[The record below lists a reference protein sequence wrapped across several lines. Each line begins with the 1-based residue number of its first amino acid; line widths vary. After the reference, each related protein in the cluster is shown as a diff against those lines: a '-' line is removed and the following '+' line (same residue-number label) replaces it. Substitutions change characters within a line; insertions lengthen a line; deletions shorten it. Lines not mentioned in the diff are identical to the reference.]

1 MRLSELIP
9 DSGEDIEVRGLSADS
24 REVEP
29 GFLFA
34 ALAGTRAD
42 GAEFVAEAIARG
54 AVAILIRTGT
64 DLAASGVRV
73 IADPDPRRRLAQLAA
88 RFYAVQ
94 PRTIAAVTGT
104 NGKTSVASFTRQVWQ
119 AMGHDAASVGTLGVE
134 APGYRARLALT
145 TPEPIELH
153 GVLAELSGRGIE
165 HLAMEASSH
174 GLDQKRLDGVRL
186 SAAALTNI
194 SRDHLDYHPDPIRY
208 GAAKRR
214 LFEEVLAEGVAV
226 LNADDDSYQA
236 LAVTCRANGHRI
248 IGYGRNGAEI
258 RLIER
263 SEREGGQQ
271 VSVEVAG
278 QVHEVFVPLPGR
290 FQVDNAL
297 CALGLAWGCGGEV
310 EPALAAIAGLQGVR
324 GRLEEVARHAC
335 GAPVYVDYA
344 HTPDALEH
352 ALGALRGLTRRRLVV
367 VFGCGGERDRG
378 KRAEMGAIAAQR
390 ADRVI
395 VTDDNPRG
403 EDPAAIRRDILAACP
418 AADEIG
424 DRAEAIA
431 DAVRD
436 LDAGDVL
443 VLAGKG
449 HEEGQTV
456 AGAVRPFDDAEIA
469 RLAVAEGRT

>member
-34 ALAGTRAD
+34 ALAGGRAD

-54 AVAILIRTGT
+54 AVAILTRTGT
-64 DLAASGVRV
+64 DLAASGVPV

-94 PRTIAAVTGT
+94 PRIIAAVTGT

-134 APGYRARLALT
+134 APGYHARLALT

-214 LFEEVLAEGVAV
+214 LFEEVLADGVAV

-297 CALGLAWGCGGEV
+297 CALGLAWGCGGEL
-310 EPALAAIAGLQGVR
+310 EPALAAIAGLRGVR

-352 ALGALRGLTRRRLVV
+352 ALDALRGLTRRRLVV

-378 KRAEMGAIAAQR
+378 KRAEMGAIAARR

-456 AGAVRPFDDAEIA
+456 GGAVRPFDDAEIA
-469 RLAVAEGRT
+469 RLAVAEART

>member
-24 REVEP
+24 RLVEP
-29 GFLFA
+29 GFVFA
-34 ALAGTRAD
+34 ALAGARTD

-54 AVAILIRTGT
+54 AVAILTRTGI
-64 DLAASGVRV
+64 DIDAPGVRV
-73 IADPDPRRRLAQLAA
+73 IADPDPRRRLAHLAA

-119 AMGHDAASVGTLGVE
+119 GMGHAAASVGTLGVE
-134 APGYRARLALT
+134 APGYHAPLTLT
-145 TPEPIELH
+145 TPEPIALH
-153 GVLAELSGRGIE
+153 GVLAELSGRGVE

-174 GLDQKRLDGVRL
+174 GLDQRRLDGVRL
-186 SAAALTNI
+186 RAAALTNI
-194 SRDHLDYHPDPIRY
+194 SRDHLDYHPDPVRY

-214 LFEEVLAEGVAV
+214 LFEEVLADGVAV
-226 LNADDDSYQA
+226 LNADDGSFET
-236 LAVTCRANGHRI
+236 LAPACRAAGHRI

-271 VSVEVAG
+271 ISVEVG
-278 QVHEVFVPLPGR
+278 GRRHEAFVPLPGR
-290 FQVDNAL
+290 FQVENAL

-310 EPALAAIAGLQGVR
+310 EPALSAIAGLRGVR
-324 GRLEEVARHAC
+324 GRLEKVARLAC

-352 ALGALRGLTRRRLVV
+352 ALEALRDLTRRRLIV

-378 KRAEMGAIAAQR
+378 KRAEMGAIAARR

-431 DAVRD
+431 VAVGG
-436 LDAGDVL
+436 LEAGDVL

-449 HEEGQTV
+449 HEQGQTV
-456 AGAVRPFDDAEIA
+456 GEVVRPFDDAEIA
-469 RLAVAEGRT
+469 RRAAAEVRA

>member
-1 MRLSELIP
+1 MRLSELIQ
-9 DSGEDIEVRGLSADS
+9 DSGEDIEVHGLCSDS
-24 REVEP
+24 RKVEP

-34 ALAGTRAD
+34 ALAGAEAD
-42 GAEFVAEAIARG
+42 GADFAAEAIARG
-54 AVAILIRTGT
+54 AVAVLTRP
-64 DLAASGVRV
+64 DANLDVPGVRV
-73 IADPDPRRRLAQLAA
+73 IADPDPRRRLAHIAA
-88 RFYAVQ
+88 RFYAAQ

-119 AMGHDAASVGTLGVE
+119 GMGHAAASVGTLGVE
-134 APGYRARLALT
+134 APGYHARLALT
-145 TPEPIELH
+145 TPDPIELH
-153 GVLAELSGRGIE
+153 GVLAELSGRGVE

-174 GLDQKRLDGVRL
+174 GLDQRRLDGVRL

-194 SRDHLDYHPDPIRY
+194 SRDHLDYHPDPVGY

-214 LFEEVLAEGVAV
+214 LFEELLGDGVAV
-226 LNADDDSYQA
+226 LNADDGSFEA
-236 LAVTCRANGHRI
+236 LAVACKTNGQRI

-258 RLIER
+258 RLIAR
-263 SEREGGQQ
+263 SEREDGQEIK
-271 VSVEVAG
+271 VEVGG
-278 QVHEVFVPLPGR
+278 QVHEALVPLPGS

-310 EPALAAIAGLQGVR
+310 EPALAALAGLQGVR
-324 GRLEEVARHAC
+324 GRLEAVARHAS
-335 GAPVYVDYA
+335 GAPIYVDYA

-352 ALGALRGLTRRRLVV
+352 ALDALRGLTRRRLVV

-378 KRAEMGAIAAQR
+378 KRAEMGAIAAAR

-395 VTDDNPRG
+395 VTDDNPRR
-403 EDPAAIRRDILAACP
+403 EDPAAIRREILAACP

-431 DAVRD
+431 AAVRD
-436 LDAGDVL
+436 LETGDVV

-456 AGAVRPFDDAEIA
+456 GDSVRPFDDAAIA
-469 RLAVAEGRT
+469 RLAVAEPQT

>member
-9 DSGEDIEVRGLSADS
+9 DSDEDIEVRGLSADS

-34 ALAGTRAD
+34 ALAGARAD

-54 AVAILIRTGT
+54 AVAILTRTGT
-64 DLAASGVRV
+64 DLVASGVRV

-134 APGYRARLALT
+134 APGYHARLALT

-194 SRDHLDYHPDPIRY
+194 ARDHLDYHADPARY

-214 LFEEVLAEGVAV
+214 LFEEVLADGVAV

-271 VSVEVAG
+271 VRVEVAG

-310 EPALAAIAGLQGVR
+310 EPALVAIAGLRGVR

-352 ALGALRGLTRRRLVV
+352 ALDALRGLTRRRLVV

-378 KRAEMGAIAAQR
+378 KRAEMGAIAAHR

-456 AGAVRPFDDAEIA
+456 AGTVRPFDDAEIA
-469 RLAVAEGRT
+469 RLAVAEART

>member
-34 ALAGTRAD
+34 ALAGARAD

-54 AVAILIRTGT
+54 AVAILTRTGT
-64 DLAASGVRV
+64 DLAASGVPV

-94 PRTIAAVTGT
+94 PRIIAAVTGT

-134 APGYRARLALT
+134 APGYHARLALT

-214 LFEEVLAEGVAV
+214 LFEEVLADGVAV
-226 LNADDDSYQA
+226 LNADDGSYQA
-236 LAVTCRANGHRI
+236 LAAACRANGHRI

-310 EPALAAIAGLQGVR
+310 EPALAAIAGLRGVR

-352 ALGALRGLTRRRLVV
+352 ALDALRGLTRRRLVV

-418 AADEIG
+418 AAAEIG

-431 DAVRD
+431 DAVRH

-456 AGAVRPFDDAEIA
+456 GGAVRPFDDAEIA
-469 RLAVAEGRT
+469 RLAVAEART